1 MARSGWLTGLAL
13 CLAGCAPAMQ
23 ERVRDYNE
31 DGVYLF
37 QSGDFAS
44 ARESF
49 QAALELTP
57 ADSGLLYNL
66 GQCHDRL
73 SDATRA
79 ERYYGECL
87 GHAPNHADC
96 RHALASLFVRQGR
109 WEEAAQMT
117 RAWLEREPKLAA
129 AHAEEGWLLHQAG
142 DLPRAQACLQHA
154 LELDPNNVSALTELA
169 LVYEELQRPDR
180 AVVLYERV
188 LERDRRQVELARRI
202 NRLRADGVGR
212 PQPD

>member
-1 MARSGWLTGLAL
+1 
-13 CLAGCAPAMQ
+13 
-23 ERVRDYNE
+23 VRAYNE

-37 QSGDFAS
+37 QGGDFAS

-66 GQCHDRL
+66 GQCYDRL
-73 SDATRA
+73 GDATRA

-87 GHAPNHADC
+87 RQASNHAAA
-96 RHALASLFVRQGR
+96 RQALAALLVRQGR
-109 WEEAAQMT
+109 WEEAAQLT
-117 RAWLEREPKLAA
+117 RDWLEREPKLAA
-129 AHAEEGWLLHQAG
+129 AHAMEGWLLHQAG
-142 DLPRAQACLQHA
+142 DLPQAQARLQHA
-154 LELDPNNVSALTELA
+154 LELDPKNVAALTELA
-169 LVYEELQRPDR
+169 RVYEELQRPDR

-202 NRLRADGVGR
+202 NQLRADGVRR